1 MLFIYYF
8 IIYLFLLQRQSK
20 LIEENFRQNQI
31 HMQFYYIKVT
41 NINIFIY
48 FFSKGDNGEYFVL
61 LLEIIV

>member
-8 IIYLFLLQRQSK
+8 IIYLFLLQKQSK

-31 HMQFYYIKVT
+31 HMQFNYIKVT

-48 FFSKGDNGEYFVL
+48 FFSKRDNGEYFVL